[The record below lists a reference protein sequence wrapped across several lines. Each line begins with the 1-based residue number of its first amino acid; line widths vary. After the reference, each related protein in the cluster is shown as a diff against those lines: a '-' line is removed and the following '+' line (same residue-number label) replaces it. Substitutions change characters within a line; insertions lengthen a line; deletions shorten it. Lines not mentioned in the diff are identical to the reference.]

1 MGILLRIFPLIDPF
15 SEFRAGFA
23 NFILA
28 VFGIVCMV
36 TLGATIIYIIQGE
49 KDSAKKMLRWV
60 ILIAIGFVFIEI
72 IKNL

>member
-1 MGILLRIFPLIDPF
+1 MNWLLMILPLTDPF
-15 SEFRAGFA
+15 ADFRAGFA

-28 VFGIVCMV
+28 IFGIICMV
-36 TLGATIIYIIQGE
+36 TLGVTIVYIIQGE

-60 ILIAIGFVFIEI
+60 IVTAIGFAFIEI